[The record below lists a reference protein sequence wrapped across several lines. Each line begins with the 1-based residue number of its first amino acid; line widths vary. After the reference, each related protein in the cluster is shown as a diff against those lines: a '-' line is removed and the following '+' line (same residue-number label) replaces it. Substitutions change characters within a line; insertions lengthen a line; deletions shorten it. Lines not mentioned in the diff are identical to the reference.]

1 MDAVTETTG
10 KYYPVRDSCDKDGD
24 PAEKC
29 VYTQALFYQSY
40 TFISNIIFLTKEKS
54 QINLFKHL
62 QKINVYNKNK
72 NMKQTIKLR
81 ESELKRMIAESAKR
95 VLREYGND
103 IEDKP
108 Q

>member
-40 TFISNIIFLTKEKS
+40 VSASSGFVSIELEANSSTFVNHQYETQQTNIYTQADLGCDGDD
-54 QINLFKHL
+54 
-62 QKINVYNKNK
+62 
-72 NMKQTIKLR
+72 
-81 ESELKRMIAESAKR
+81 
-95 VLREYGND
+95 EY
-103 IEDKP
+103 EYVSFSSTLL
-108 Q
+108 

>member
-40 TFISNIIFLTKEKS
+40 TFISSGPVNIKVSANSSTFVNQQYES
-54 QINLFKHL
+54 QRTNIYTRADLGCDGDDDD
-62 QKINVYNKNK
+62 
-72 NMKQTIKLR
+72 
-81 ESELKRMIAESAKR
+81 
-95 VLREYGND
+95 EYVSFSSTLL
-103 IEDKP
+103 
-108 Q
+108 

>member
-40 TFISNIIFLTKEKS
+40 TFISNGPV
-54 QINLFKHL
+54 
-62 QKINVYNKNK
+62 NVKVSANSSTFVNQQYETQ
-72 NMKQTIKLR
+72 QTNIYTRADLGCDGDDDD
-81 ESELKRMIAESAKR
+81 
-95 VLREYGND
+95 EYVSFSSTLL
-103 IEDKP
+103 
-108 Q
+108 